1 MKFRLEKK
9 RKKFKPPSRLALA
22 LAPWRFQIIVGTVL
36 AIVIGASLL
45 VTWYATRI
53 PSLQITNV
61 SVIGGSTI
69 PPSEI
74 EAVARDILRGA
85 YYKLIP
91 HTFTWLYP
99 EAQMQAQLMQVP
111 RVKEARTYIDGQTL
125 TVVFEEYQPFALWC
139 AAPDSTSCVF
149 LDAHGYA
156 FAEAPAL
163 TGSAF
168 VRYINRQVEPVI
180 KVSAFTD
187 SFMHETGT
195 LAERLEHELNLYVTH
210 IVRTDEVDTSYFLA
224 DGAEIKVSE
233 RMSAADT
240 FTNLQTLFS
249 SKEFADIADGDFHY
263 IDLRFG
269 DKVFVSESEVV
280 ATSTASTFPEE
291 N

>member
-22 LAPWRFQIIVGTVL
+22 LAPWRLQIVVGSILFIGITVL
-36 AIVIGASLL
+36 ITA
-45 VTWYATRI
+45 TWYVTRI
-53 PSLQITNV
+53 SSLQITTV
-61 SVIGGSTI
+61 SVVGGSTI
-69 PPSEI
+69 PPNEI
-74 EAVARDILRGA
+74 EIVAREVLRGT
-85 YYKLIP
+85 YYKLVP
-91 HTFTWLYP
+91 HTFVWLYP
-99 EAQMQAQLMQVP
+99 EEQIRAQLMQVP

-125 TVVFEEYQPFALWC
+125 TVAFEEYQPFALWC
-139 AAPDSTSCVF
+139 ATPESASCLF

-156 FAEAPAL
+156 FASAPAL

-168 VRYINRQVEPVI
+168 VRYINRQMEPAI
-180 KVSAFTD
+180 KVSAFSD

-224 DGAEIKVSE
+224 GGAEIKVSE
-233 RMSAADT
+233 RMTAADT
-240 FTNLQTLFS
+240 FTNLKALFS
-249 SKEFADIADGDFHY
+249 SEEFADIAAGDFHY

-280 ATSTASTFPEE
+280 ATSTASTTPEG